1 VKPLWRI
8 NKYLYKY
15 KGLLLLGILFTVISN
30 IFVIIPAQLVR
41 IAIDYVVESF
51 SLFRPLT
58 KGGMGEIAR
67 ENFLQVVLI
76 FGVLILAM
84 ALLRGFFL
92 FLIRQ
97 TIIIMSRHVEYD
109 MKNEIFEHYQNLP
122 LSFYRKNST
131 GDLMARIS
139 EDVSRVRMY
148 LGPAIM
154 YGLNLLILF
163 PLVISYMLAVNAE
176 LTFYSLLPL
185 PVLSLSIYFVNN
197 LINERSEKIQKSLSD
212 LSTFVQESFSGIRVL
227 KAFVR
232 EEDSAR
238 EFAEA
243 SENYKQKS
251 IELTRVNALFFPL
264 IMALV
269 GISTI
274 ITVYVGGM
282 KVIQGEIGYGV
293 IAEFILYVN
302 ILTWPV
308 TSLGWVTSIVQRA
321 SASQVRINEFLDI
334 QNDIVST
341 ENLQKDFW
349 GEIEV
354 KDLSFVYPDSG
365 IKALSD
371 VSFHIKSGET
381 LGIIGTTGSGKSTIA
396 NLLMRM
402 YDPSEGEV
410 LIDGEDIKRYSIS
423 SLRRQI
429 GFVPQDVFL
438 FSDTIANNIAFG
450 LDRSEMSLVERA
462 AKDADVYQNIIEF
475 PKGFETMLGER
486 GITLSGGQK
495 QRVSIAR
502 AIAKEPK
509 ILILDDCLSA
519 VDTKTE
525 NAILTALK
533 RIMEKR
539 TSIIISHRVS
549 SAKLADQIIVLDEGR
564 IIERGN
570 HETLMGMKGV
580 YAELYEKQTHSGEA
594 EAMVNEQ

>member
-1 VKPLWRI
+1 MKPLWRL
-8 NKYLYKY
+8 NRYLYRY
-15 KGLLLLGILFTVISN
+15 KGLILLGIVFTVISN

-41 IAIDYVVESF
+41 LAIDYVVESF
-51 SLFRPLT
+51 SIYQPFS
-58 KGGMGEIAR
+58 KGGMGDQAQDI
-67 ENFLQVVLI
+67 FLKFVVV
-76 FGVLILAM
+76 FGVLILVM
-84 ALLRGFFL
+84 ALLRGIFL
-92 FLIRQ
+92 FFIRQ
-97 TIIIMSRHVEYD
+97 TIIIMSRKVEYD
-109 MKNEIFEHYQNLP
+109 MKNDIYDHYQKLP

-131 GDLMARIS
+131 GDLMARIT

-163 PLVISYMLAVNAE
+163 PLVITYMITVNPM
-176 LTFYSLLPL
+176 LTLYTLLPL
-185 PVLSLSIYFVNN
+185 PVLSLSIYYVNN
-197 LINERSEKIQKSLSD
+197 MINERSEKIQRSLSE
-212 LSTFVQESFSGIRVL
+212 LSTFVQEAFSGIRVL

-232 EEDSAR
+232 EKDSAND
-238 EFAEA
+238 FANA
-243 SENYKQKS
+243 SEDYKVKS
-251 IELTRVNALFFPL
+251 IRLTRVNALFFPI

-274 ITVYVGGM
+274 ITVYAGGLQ
-282 KVIQGEIGYGV
+282 VISGEIGYGV

-321 SASQVRINEFLDI
+321 AASQTRINEFLDEK
-334 QNDIVST
+334 NDIIST
-341 ENLQKDFW
+341 
-349 GEIEV
+349 GEIKAEIQGTV
-354 KDLSFVYPDSG
+354 QMENVSFIYPDSG
-365 IKALSD
+365 IVALQD
-371 VSFHIKSGET
+371 VSFKIEEGQT

-402 YDPSEGEV
+402 YDPSAGEIKV
-410 LIDGEDIKRYSIS
+410 DGKSITALAIAD
-423 SLRRQI
+423 LRRQI
-429 GFVPQDVFL
+429 GYVPQDVFL
-438 FSDTIANNIAFG
+438 FSDTIGNNIAFG
-450 LDRSEMSLVERA
+450 IEKPDSAIIEKA
-462 AKDADVYQNIIEF
+462 AKDADVYQNIVEF

-525 NAILTALK
+525 NVILTALK
-533 RIMEKR
+533 SIMQNR

-549 SAKLADQIIVLDEGR
+549 SAKLADQIIVLDDGR
-564 IIERGN
+564 VVERGN
-570 HETLMGMKGV
+570 HRSLMEQKGV
-580 YAELYEKQTHSGEA
+580 YAELYEKQTSGES
-594 EAMVNEQ
+594 VDD

>member
-1 VKPLWRI
+1 MKSLWRI

-30 IFVIIPAQLVR
+30 VFVIIPAQLVR
-41 IAIDYVVESF
+41 LAIDYVVESF
-51 SLFRPLT
+51 SLYRPLA
-58 KGGMGEIAR
+58 KGGLGESAQEI
-67 ENFLQVVLI
+67 FLQFVFVL
-76 FGVLILAM
+76 GMLILVM

-97 TIIIMSRHVEYD
+97 TIIIMSRKIEYD
-109 MKNEIFEHYQNLP
+109 MKNEIFEHYQKLP

-131 GDLMARIS
+131 GDLMARIT
-139 EDVSRVRMY
+139 EDVGRVRMY

-154 YGLNLLILF
+154 YGLNVLILF
-163 PLVISYMLAVNAE
+163 PLVIWYMATVNLE
-176 LTFYSLLPL
+176 LTLYSLLPL
-185 PVLSLSIYFVNN
+185 PVLSLSIYYVNN
-197 LINERSEKIQKSLSD
+197 LINERSEKIQRSLSE
-212 LSTFVQESFSGIRVL
+212 LSTFVQEAFSGIRVL

-232 EEDSAR
+232 ESDSASN
-238 EFAEA
+238 FADA
-243 SENYKQKS
+243 SEDYKIKS
-251 IELTRVNALFFPL
+251 IELTRVNALFFPI

-274 ITVYVGGM
+274 ITVYVGGIQ
-282 KVIQGEIGYGV
+282 VINGQIGYGV

-302 ILTWPV
+302 MLAWPV
-308 TSLGWVTSIVQRA
+308 TSLGWVTSIIQRA
-321 SASQVRINEFLDI
+321 AASQTRINEFMDET
-334 QNDIVST
+334 NDIVST
-341 ENLQKDFW
+341 KNLQT
-349 GEIEV
+349 EIKGTVQVENV
-354 KDLSFVYPDSG
+354 TFVYPDSG
-365 IKALSD
+365 IHALND
-371 VSFHIKSGET
+371 ISFEIKEGQT

-402 YDPSEGEV
+402 YDPSSGTIK
-410 LIDGEDIKRYSIS
+410 IDGKPIDAFDISN
-423 SLRRQI
+423 LRKQM
-429 GFVPQDVFL
+429 GYVPQDVFL
-438 FSDTIANNIAFG
+438 FSDSIGNNIAFG
-450 LDRSEMSLVERA
+450 IDRADSSIIEQAS
-462 AKDADVYQNIIEF
+462 KDADVYQNIIEF

-525 NAILTALK
+525 NVILNALK
-533 RIMEKR
+533 KIMKNR

-549 SAKLADQIIVLDEGR
+549 SAKLADQIIVLHEGK

-570 HETLMGMKGV
+570 HDALMSQQGV
-580 YAELYEKQTHSGEA
+580 YAELYEKQTQAGEP
-594 EAMVNEQ
+594 VDND